1 MQKSDGQRGYRYYLT
16 YLLWYSILFA
26 LVTAGVFLVYI
37 VNDRSLV
44 WESDA
49 VSQYVPKAAYFGKE
63 MREIFANF
71 LQGNFEIPLYDFAL
85 GMGDK
90 VPFHFEPLYWLFI
103 LFDVTDIE
111 LAFELV
117 LLVRFYLAGL
127 SMSVFVFYFGN
138 SRGAALAGSFAYLYC
153 DYGLYACLRHTQ
165 FVVPMIMLPLAI
177 LCMEEIYRKKRWYFC
192 TILVWIHLWCGYYFL
207 YMDTLAMGVYFL
219 IRFFANKEGRT
230 FKEFWLRM
238 RTIVCSYLLGVA
250 IGNITL
256 VNSFASY
263 LNSSRA
269 VTETDT
275 VEMQVNL
282 LSYGLTWPLK
292 FFRSFMT
299 AGRGPGNWLRLGFIP
314 LIFVGIVVLFLKKGR
329 KSLKTSVITGTI
341 FCMIPAVGF
350 VFSGFGNINNRWS
363 YIYSFAL
370 AAVLAFVWEDIL
382 TLTKKQRCIVAVC
395 CLPSLALFFYEIATG
410 GKKARNMAAV
420 LAFVWEDILTL
431 TKKQRCIVAVCCLP
445 SLALFFYEIATGGKK
460 ARNITAISA
469 IVMLATLAVIFFIAA
484 APKLKRRT
492 KSMALVGL
500 TAFSLTAYGYEVYI
514 SAIVMLAT
522 LAVIFFIAA
531 APKLKRRTKSMALV
545 GLTAFSLT
553 AYGYEVYSYQT
564 ANVASEF
571 RKNGEIY
578 GRITKMPLAA
588 MEDVEDDMFY
598 RAQTNKFHRS
608 VQGAAQILDYNGIV
622 YYTST
627 ISKIMQEYYRQL
639 GVNSW
644 TLVRLLGFDRR
655 AFLDAMASVK
665 YFAVNEGQEQYLP
678 YGYQEVLRTEKEGV
692 PYVVY
697 ENAFVLPLG
706 YTYDQVIS
714 EEEWQRCDM
723 AMRQEVMMQAA
734 VVEAPQTNGSLS
746 EMETTE
752 VPVNGKIVKPTIV
765 SAENVEIGEDT
776 IITSGEKG
784 EKAVMTLQFDAPEN
798 AEIYL
803 YFKGLSYDNT
813 EETDITY
820 QCGENTYTYGLQGLR
835 NTYYTGQ
842 TDLLLNMGYYEKKMD
857 TCTITF
863 DRRKELACEEILIY
877 CQPMEQLESYTDAL
891 KEDVLE
897 NVEILTNKV
906 KGTISLTEDKLLA
919 LSIPYAGG
927 WTAYVDGE
935 KTELLRTNLMYMGL
949 PLSAGEHTIELC
961 YKIPGIGVSLLISAA
976 GIVIFISALVIRR
989 KRKNA
994 A

>member
-1 MQKSDGQRGYRYYLT
+1 MQEKSGQRGYRYYLT

-71 LQGNFEIPLYDFAL
+71 LQGNFEIPMYDFAL

-103 LFDVTDIE
+103 LFDVTEIE
-111 LAFELV
+111 TAFELV

-127 SMSVFVFYFGN
+127 SMSIFVLYFGN

-153 DYGLYACLRHTQ
+153 DYGLFACLRHTQ

-192 TILVWIHLWCGYYFL
+192 TVLVWIHLWCGYYFL

-219 IRFFANKEGRT
+219 IRFFTNKEGRT

-269 VTETDT
+269 VTEESA
-275 VEMQVNL
+275 VETQINL
-282 LSYGLTWPLK
+282 LTYGLTWPLK

-314 LIFVGIVVLFLKKGR
+314 LIFVGIVVLFMKKGR
-329 KSLKTSVITGTI
+329 KSLKASVITGTV
-341 FCMIPAVGF
+341 FCMIPAIGF

-382 TLTKKQRCIVAVC
+382 TLTKKQWGIVTICA
-395 CLPSLALFFYEIATG
+395 
-410 GKKARNMAAV
+410 
-420 LAFVWEDILTL
+420 
-431 TKKQRCIVAVCCLP
+431 LP

-469 IVMLATLAVIFFIAA
+469 IVMLATLMVLFFIAA
-484 APKLKRRT
+484 APKWKRRI
-492 KSMALVGL
+492 KSMVLVGV
-500 TAFSLTAYGYEVYI
+500 TAL
-514 SAIVMLAT
+514 
-522 LAVIFFIAA
+522 
-531 APKLKRRTKSMALV
+531 
-545 GLTAFSLT
+545 SLT

-564 ANVASEF
+564 AGVASEF
-571 RKNGEIY
+571 RKNGEVY
-578 GRITKMPLAA
+578 GRITEMPLAA
-588 MEDVEDDMFY
+588 MEDIKDDTFY
-598 RAQTNKFHRS
+598 RAQTNRNHRS
-608 VQGAAQILDYNGIV
+608 VQGAAQIMDYNGIV

-627 ISKIMQEYYRQL
+627 ISKIMQDYYRQL
-639 GVNSW
+639 GINSW
-644 TLVRLLGFDRR
+644 TLVRLLGFDSRV
-655 AFLDAMASVK
+655 FLDALASVK
-665 YFAVNEGQEQYLP
+665 YFAVEEGQEQYVP
-678 YGYQEVLRTEKEGV
+678 YGYREVLRTAKEGK

-697 ENAFVLPLG
+697 ENKFALPLG

-714 EEEWQRCDM
+714 EEALQGYDM
-723 AMRQEVMMQAA
+723 AERQEVMMQAA
-734 VVEAPQTNGSLS
+734 VVEEPQTDETLS
-746 EMETTE
+746 AMETAD
-752 VPVNGKIVKPTIV
+752 VSVNGKIVKPVIAETENVKIGEKTIV
-765 SAENVEIGEDT
+765 
-776 IITSGEKG
+776 TSGAKG
-784 EKAVMTLQFDAPEN
+784 EKAAVKLQFEVPEN

-803 YFKGLSYDNT
+803 YLKGLSYDST
-813 EETDITY
+813 EGTDITY
-820 QCGENTYTYGLQGLR
+820 RCGENEHTYGLQGSR

-842 TDLLLNMGYYEKKMD
+842 KDLLFHMGYHEEKTN
-857 TCTITF
+857 TCTVTF
-863 DRRKELACEEILIY
+863 DRNKELACEEILIY
-877 CQPMEQLESYTDAL
+877 YQPMESLEDYTNVL
-891 KEDVLE
+891 REDVLE
-897 NVEILTNKV
+897 NVEMLTNEI
-906 KGTISLTEDKLLA
+906 KGTISLDEAKLLT

-949 PLSAGEHTIELC
+949 PLSAGEHTIELY
-961 YKIPGIGVSLLISAA
+961 YKIPGIGVSLIISAV

-994 A
+994 AQHYHSVL

>member
-63 MREIFANF
+63 MREVFAGF

-410 GKKARNMAAV
+410 GKKARN
-420 LAFVWEDILTL
+420 
-431 TKKQRCIVAVCCLP
+431 
-445 SLALFFYEIATGGKK
+445 
-460 ARNITAISA
+460 ITA
-469 IVMLATLAVIFFIAA
+469 
-484 APKLKRRT
+484 
-492 KSMALVGL
+492 
-500 TAFSLTAYGYEVYI
+500 I

-714 EEEWQRCDM
+714 EEERQRCDM

>member
-410 GKKARNMAAV
+410 GKKARN
-420 LAFVWEDILTL
+420 
-431 TKKQRCIVAVCCLP
+431 
-445 SLALFFYEIATGGKK
+445 
-460 ARNITAISA
+460 ITA
-469 IVMLATLAVIFFIAA
+469 
-484 APKLKRRT
+484 
-492 KSMALVGL
+492 
-500 TAFSLTAYGYEVYI
+500 I

-665 YFAVNEGQEQYLP
+665 YFAVNEGQEQHLP

-714 EEEWQRCDM
+714 EDEWQRCDM

>member
-71 LQGNFEIPLYDFAL
+71 RQGNFEIPLYDFAL

-329 KSLKTSVITGTI
+329 KSLKASVITGTI

-410 GKKARNMAAV
+410 GKKARN
-420 LAFVWEDILTL
+420 
-431 TKKQRCIVAVCCLP
+431 
-445 SLALFFYEIATGGKK
+445 
-460 ARNITAISA
+460 ITA
-469 IVMLATLAVIFFIAA
+469 
-484 APKLKRRT
+484 
-492 KSMALVGL
+492 
-500 TAFSLTAYGYEVYI
+500 I

-714 EEEWQRCDM
+714 EDEWQRCDM

>member
-410 GKKARNMAAV
+410 GKKARN
-420 LAFVWEDILTL
+420 
-431 TKKQRCIVAVCCLP
+431 
-445 SLALFFYEIATGGKK
+445 
-460 ARNITAISA
+460 ITA
-469 IVMLATLAVIFFIAA
+469 
-484 APKLKRRT
+484 
-492 KSMALVGL
+492 
-500 TAFSLTAYGYEVYI
+500 I

>member
-127 SMSVFVFYFGN
+127 SMSAFVFYFGN

-230 FKEFWLRM
+230 FREFWLRM

-329 KSLKTSVITGTI
+329 KSLKASVITGTI

-410 GKKARNMAAV
+410 GKKARN
-420 LAFVWEDILTL
+420 
-431 TKKQRCIVAVCCLP
+431 
-445 SLALFFYEIATGGKK
+445 
-460 ARNITAISA
+460 ITAISA
-469 IVMLATLAVIFFIAA
+469 IVMLATLA
-484 APKLKRRT
+484 
-492 KSMALVGL
+492 M
-500 TAFSLTAYGYEVYI
+500 
-514 SAIVMLAT
+514 
-522 LAVIFFIAA
+522 IFFIAA

-588 MEDVEDDMFY
+588 MEDVEDDTFY

-608 VQGAAQILDYNGIV
+608 VQGAAQILDYNGVV

-655 AFLDAMASVK
+655 AFLDAMAAVK
-665 YFAVNEGQEQYLP
+665 YFALEEGQEQHLP
-678 YGYQEVLRTEKEGV
+678 YGYREVLRTEKEGV

-697 ENAFVLPLG
+697 ENAFALPLG

-734 VVEAPQTNGSLS
+734 VVEAPQANGSLS

-765 SAENVEIGEDT
+765 SAENVEIGEDS

-784 EKAVMTLQFDAPEN
+784 EKAVLTLQFDAPEN

-820 QCGENTYTYGLQGLR
+820 QCGENTYTYGLQGLQ

-842 TDLLLNMGYYEKKMD
+842 TDLLLNMGYHEKKMD
-857 TCTITF
+857 TCTLTF

-877 CQPMEQLESYTDAL
+877 CQPMEQLKTYTDAL

-994 A
+994 AQHYHSVL